1 MSDLGTFGYEIK
13 DFCKAAH
20 ISKSTFYALQR
31 KGLGPRITKVTERRT
46 LVAPEDVQQW
56 LEDQPRLSSK
66 VREPQAA

>member
-31 KGLGPRITKVTERRT
+31 KGLGPRITKVTERRI

-56 LEDQPRLSSK
+56 LEDRPRSAQPVK
-66 VREPQAA
+66 EPQAA